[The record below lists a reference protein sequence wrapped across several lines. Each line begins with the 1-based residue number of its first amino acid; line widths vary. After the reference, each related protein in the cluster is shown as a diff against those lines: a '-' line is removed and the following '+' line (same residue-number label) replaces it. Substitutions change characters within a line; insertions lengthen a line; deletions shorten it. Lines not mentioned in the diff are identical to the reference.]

1 MKSNDWK
8 RVFKLGPLGLALA
21 ITSALAAGIAPWQD
35 TTSAPRLRQFL
46 FIGEP
51 NAAAWKWMVEN
62 PQDREAAM
70 AKPIEKLGG
79 RMLSYYWG
87 IGNGRNYITVALP
100 DDPELIQA
108 TYVAR
113 LGDGLL
119 VSYEMIELM
128 TSADMAAALK
138 RVSEV
143 KRAEGSK

>member
-1 MKSNDWK
+1 MKRNDWK
-8 RVFKLGPLGLALA
+8 RVLRIGPLALA
-21 ITSALAAGIAPWQD
+21 LAATSVLSAGISPRQD
-35 TTSAPRLRQFL
+35 TASEPQLRHFL
-46 FIGEP
+46 FVGEP
-51 NAAAWKWMVEN
+51 NAAAWKWMIEN

-79 RMLSYYWG
+79 RILSYYWG
-87 IGNGRNYITVALP
+87 VGNGRNYITIALP

-108 TYVAR
+108 TYIAR

-128 TSADMAAALK
+128 TSADMAGALK
-138 RVSEV
+138 RVAEV

>member
-1 MKSNDWK
+1 MKNLLRGLVPLSLLIAAASAFATEPSQNQPST
-8 RVFKLGPLGLALA
+8 VEPKL
-21 ITSALAAGIAPWQD
+21 
-35 TTSAPRLRQFL
+35 RHFL

-51 NAAAWKWMVEN
+51 NAAAWKWMIEN

-79 RMLSYYWG
+79 KMLAYYWG
-87 IGNGRNYITVALP
+87 LGNGRNYIIVALP

-108 TYVAR
+108 TYITR

-128 TSADMAAALK
+128 SSADMADALK
-138 RVSEV
+138 RISDV
-143 KRAEGSK
+143 KRAEAVALP